1 MSLFD
6 AMKGVQPATTEAER
20 NELVVTEASHGIW
33 DYHLS
38 RRRNL
43 LRSLCGTP
51 TMPTA
56 IPLSAWG
63 KPVEENLPKAP
74 KYCEAC
80 ARVAWPQAEDSGQG
94 ATSSNPGHSS

>member
-6 AMKGVQPATTEAER
+6 TMKGVQPATTEAER
-20 NELVVTEASHGIW
+20 DELVVTEASRGIW

-63 KPVEENLPKAP
+63 KPVEENLPKSP
-74 KYCEAC
+74 SYCEAC
-80 ARVAWPQAEDSGQG
+80 ARVAWPEGDDSGKG
-94 ATSSNPGHSS
+94 GTSSGSGRAG